1 MTGISEFKYLF
12 PIDSIQKVCDLF
24 EEQLRSEKEPD
35 LALFSIV
42 VGAVENNLTNVKNS
56 EKDTGQRVILMK
68 DPSSDVNFTSNKLV
82 KLKFPCVEWEEVK
95 SLHDRFVALMRS
107 GVDAKL
113 LTGEYATRELVK
125 RVADVVWNSLTRSYY
140 KDRAHLQS
148 IYSFLTGNKLDC
160 FGVAFAVTA
169 GCQVLGKKDVHLAL
183 SEDHAWVVFGKD
195 GTDTA
200 EVTWH
205 GKGNEDKRGRSV
217 GEGVLARSWLY
228 VAGKPVVCSRAMELA
243 ALVSSINATLTAS
256 MDVHEVSQMQYRL
269 LWILYEHGHLDAYP
283 MALGNLGDLN
293 EYMRISSCTEVAED
307 AKLKDEIGLSLPK
320 GASRPDSAALYA
332 QAIRS
337 ARTHYEDRHVYPY
350 TFQGGYYH
358 RHKMYKEAFNAWACA
373 GDVIRHY
380 NYSRDDEEIYKE
392 FAEIANELIPHLMKA
407 ESSGHS
413 ARSILKDPEC
423 FASLLRFYDGICKW
437 EEGSQTP
444 ILHIGWAKP
453 LVSTIS
459 KFDAEVRAQVHIVC
473 SPETGEEECPKKDS
487 QNEKNQDKEDEKD
500 KWNNNA
506 DNTEMSVREQLTAA
520 VNSRPRV
527 TLYSHKMAALKPLL
541 LAERLNTHALQL
553 QLTAQSQ
560 LQRPQAPAKRRDDD
574 DHNTSTTTTGR
585 AKRARRER

>member
-1 MTGISEFKYLF
+1 MALLEYKKFF

-24 EEQLRSEKEPD
+24 EHQLRSEREAD
-35 LALFSIV
+35 LALFSII
-42 VGAVENNLTNVKNS
+42 VGAVENNLTNIKNS
-56 EKDTGQRVILMK
+56 EKD
-68 DPSSDVNFTSNKLV
+68 VNLSNKFV
-82 KLKFPCVEWEEVK
+82 KIKFPCIEWEEIR
-95 SLHDRFVALMRS
+95 SLHERFASLMRG

-113 LTGEYATRELVK
+113 LNGTFATRDLVK

-169 GCQVLGKKDVHLAL
+169 GCQVLGKQDVHLAL

-195 GTDTA
+195 GTETA

-217 GEGVLARSWLY
+217 GDGVSARSWLY
-228 VAGKPVVCSRAMELA
+228 VAGKPVICTRVMELA
-243 ALVSSINATLTAS
+243 ALVSSINPTLTTTI
-256 MDVHEVSQMQYRL
+256 DVHEVAQMQHKL
-269 LWILYEHGHLDAYP
+269 LWLLYDNGHLDAYP
-283 MALGNLGDLN
+283 MALGNLGDLD
-293 EYMRISSCTEVAED
+293 EYMKIANCSGDNDKVLPTSGSSDLTSNVPVAT
-307 AKLKDEIGLSLPK
+307 
-320 GASRPDSAALYA
+320 SRPDSAALYT

-337 ARTHYEDRHVYPY
+337 SRTNYEDRHVYPY

-358 RHKMYKEAFNAWACA
+358 RHKIYKEAFHAWACA

-392 FAEIANELIPHLMKA
+392 FSEIANELIPQLMKA

-473 SPETGEEECPKKDS
+473 EPDSEEHADRPDRETND
-487 QNEKNQDKEDEKD
+487 Q
-500 KWNNNA
+500 WNNNYESI
-506 DNTEMSVREQLTAA
+506 EMSVREQLTAA

-560 LQRPQAPAKRRDDD
+560 LQRPQAPAKKRDDED
-574 DHNTSTTTTGR
+574 ATHSLPTAR

>member
-1 MTGISEFKYLF
+1 MSVLSEYKHLF
-12 PIDSIQKVCDLF
+12 PLDSIQKVCDLF
-24 EEQLRSEKEPD
+24 EEQLRSNKEPD
-35 LALFSIV
+35 LALFSII
-42 VGAVENNLTNVKNS
+42 VGSVENNLTNVKNS
-56 EKDTGQRVILMK
+56 DK
-68 DPSSDVNFTSNKLV
+68 DVNLASNKFI
-82 KLKFPCVEWEEVK
+82 KMKFPSVEWDEVK
-95 SLHDRFVALMRS
+95 SLYERFVSLMRS

-113 LTGEYATRELVK
+113 LSGDLASRDLVK

-169 GCQVLGKKDVHLAL
+169 GCQVLGKNDVHLAL

-195 GTDTA
+195 GLNTA

-217 GEGVLARSWLY
+217 GDGVQARSWLY
-228 VAGKPVVCSRAMELA
+228 VAGKPVICTRIMELA
-243 ALVSSINATLTAS
+243 ALVSSINPTLTPS
-256 MDVHEVSQMQYRL
+256 IDVHEVALMQHRL
-269 LWILYEHGHLDAYP
+269 LWLLYEKGHLDAYP
-283 MALGNLGDLN
+283 MALGNLADLE
-293 EYMRISSCTEVAED
+293 EYMTKYIANEAESESSA
-307 AKLKDEIGLSLPK
+307 LKDVIGMVKS
-320 GASRPDSAALYA
+320 ATTSRPDSALLYV

-337 ARTHYEDRHVYPY
+337 SRTFYEDRHVYPY

-358 RHKMYKEAFNAWACA
+358 RHKMYKEAFHAWASA

-392 FAEIANELIPHLMKA
+392 FSEIANELIPQLMKA

-459 KFDAEVRAQVHIVC
+459 KFDAEVRAQVNIICCPDNGEPTGASQRTV
-473 SPETGEEECPKKDS
+473 ETT
-487 QNEKNQDKEDEKD
+487 QNEKDKDI
-500 KWNNNA
+500 WNNNA
-506 DNTEMSVREQLTAA
+506 DIPAMSVREQLTAA

-560 LQRPQAPAKRRDDD
+560 LQRPHLPVKRRDDE
-574 DHNTSTTTTGR
+574 DHHPSTPTAR

>member
-1 MTGISEFKYLF
+1 MSGNTEFKHLF

-24 EEQLRSEKEPD
+24 DEQLRSEKEPD
-35 LALFSIV
+35 LALFSII
-42 VGAVENNLTNVKNS
+42 VGAVENNLTNIKNS
-56 EKDTGQRVILMK
+56 DK
-68 DPSSDVNFTSNKLV
+68 DVNLSTKKFVKMKFPSLEWDEVRSLNERFVTLMRGGVENKL
-82 KLKFPCVEWEEVK
+82 LC
-95 SLHDRFVALMRS
+95 
-107 GVDAKL
+107 
-113 LTGEYATRELVK
+113 GEFATRDLVK
-125 RVADVVWNSLTRSYY
+125 RVADIVWNSLTRSYY

-169 GCQVLGKKDVHLAL
+169 GCQVLGKHDVHLAL

-195 GTDTA
+195 GTETA

-217 GEGVLARSWLY
+217 GDGVSARSWLY
-228 VAGKPVVCSRAMELA
+228 VAGKPVVCTRIMELA
-243 ALVSSINATLTAS
+243 ALVSSINPTLTPTI
-256 MDVHEVSQMQYRL
+256 DVHEVAQMQHRL
-269 LWILYEHGHLDAYP
+269 LWLLYDHGHLDAYP
-283 MALGNLGDLN
+283 MALGNLGDLD
-293 EYMRISSCTEVAED
+293 EYMKISNNADDTED
-307 AKLKDEIGLSLPK
+307 SPLPQSF
-320 GASRPDSAALYA
+320 ATSRPDSAALYT

-337 ARTHYEDRHVYPY
+337 SRTHYDDRHVYPY
-350 TFQGGYYH
+350 TFQAGYYH
-358 RHKMYKEAFNAWACA
+358 RHKMYKEAFHAWACA

-392 FAEIANELIPHLMKA
+392 FSEIANELIPQLMKA

-459 KFDAEVRAQVHIVC
+459 KFDAEVRAQVNIIC
-473 SPETGEEECPKKDS
+473 NTESDENKEEPKEATTTEKKEEPN
-487 QNEKNQDKEDEKD
+487 NEDKD

-506 DNTEMSVREQLTAA
+506 DNTEMTVREQLTAA

-527 TLYSHKMAALKPLL
+527 TLYSYKMAALKPLL

-560 LQRPQAPAKRRDDD
+560 LQRPLAQAKRRAEDEQ
-574 DHNTSTTTTGR
+574 NQSTQTARG
-585 AKRARRER
+585 KRARRER

>member
-1 MTGISEFKYLF
+1 MSTISEYKHSF
-12 PIDSIQKVCDLF
+12 PIDSIKKVCKIF
-24 EEQLRSEKEPD
+24 EEQLRSQNEPD
-35 LALFSIV
+35 LALFSII

-56 EKDTGQRVILMK
+56 DK
-68 DPSSDVNFTSNKLV
+68 DVNLATNKFI
-82 KLKFPCVEWEEVK
+82 KMKFPSIEWEEVK
-95 SLHDRFVALMRS
+95 SLYERFITLMRA

-113 LTGEYATRELVK
+113 LSGEFATRDLVK

-195 GTDTA
+195 GKDTA

-217 GEGVLARSWLY
+217 GDGVLARSWLY
-228 VAGKPVVCSRAMELA
+228 VAGKPVVCTRMMELA
-243 ALVSSINATLTAS
+243 ALVSSINPTLTPTI
-256 MDVHEVSQMQYRL
+256 DVHEVAQMQHKL
-269 LWILYEHGHLDAYP
+269 LWLLYDNGHLDAYP
-283 MALGNLGDLN
+283 MALGNLGDLD
-293 EYMRISSCTEVAED
+293 EYMRISNCPEDTEDSMLIKVGGSNNT
-307 AKLKDEIGLSLPK
+307 K
-320 GASRPDSAALYA
+320 PDSAALYV

-392 FAEIANELIPHLMKA
+392 FAEIANELIPQLMKA

-459 KFDAEVRAQVHIVC
+459 KFDAEVRAQVHIIC
-473 SPETGEEECPKKDS
+473 SPDNEEPAEEKKIIDNDNVKKD
-487 QNEKNQDKEDEKD
+487 NDI
-500 KWNNNA
+500 WNNNSDSA
-506 DNTEMSVREQLTAA
+506 EMSVREQLTAA

-560 LQRPQAPAKRRDDD
+560 LQRPQAPTKRRDDD
-574 DHNTSTTTTGR
+574 DHSPAAPTAR

>member
-1 MTGISEFKYLF
+1 MSLLLEYKHLF
-12 PIDSIQKVCDLF
+12 PIDSIQKVCELF

-35 LALFSIV
+35 LSFFSII
-42 VGAVENNLTNVKNS
+42 VGAVENNLTNIKAS
-56 EKDTGQRVILMK
+56 DK
-68 DPSSDVNFTSNKLV
+68 DVNLGSNKF
-82 KLKFPCVEWEEVK
+82 KMKFPSLTWDEVK
-95 SLHDRFVALMRS
+95 SLYERFTSLMKC

-113 LTGEYATRELVK
+113 LSGEYSTRELVK

-169 GCQVLGKKDVHLAL
+169 ACQVLGKNDVHLAL
-183 SEDHAWVVFGKD
+183 SEDHAWVVFGK
-195 GTDTA
+195 GGKETA

-217 GEGVLARSWLY
+217 GDGVLAHSWLY
-228 VAGKPVVCSRAMELA
+228 VAGKPVICTRVMELA
-243 ALVSSINATLTAS
+243 ALVSSVNPTLTPTI
-256 MDVHEVSQMQYRL
+256 DVHEVSLMQYKL
-269 LWILYEHGHLDAYP
+269 LWLLYDKGHLDTYP
-283 MALGNLGDLN
+283 MALGNLADLEEHMLSN
-293 EYMRISSCTEVAED
+293 YPDESKQCI
-307 AKLKDEIGLSLPK
+307 LKETIDTKPNTPK
-320 GASRPDSAALYA
+320 PDSTALYL

-337 ARTHYEDRHVYPY
+337 SRSHYDDRHVYPY

-358 RHKMYKEAFNAWACA
+358 RHKMYKEAFHAWACA

-392 FAEIANELIPHLMKA
+392 FAEIANELIPQLMKA

-459 KFDAEVRAQVHIVC
+459 KFDSEVRAQVNIVC
-473 SPETGEEECPKKDS
+473 NTDNNHIGEDVPTQSENNSTGSNDS
-487 QNEKNQDKEDEKD
+487 
-500 KWNNNA
+500 WNDALNV
-506 DNTEMSVREQLTAA
+506 EMTVREQLTAA

-560 LQRPQAPAKRRDDD
+560 LQRPQTQRRDDD
-574 DHNTSTTTTGR
+574 EQNSGSAGR

>member
-1 MTGISEFKYLF
+1 MSVISDYKHFF

-24 EEQLRSEKEPD
+24 EEQLRRNEEPD
-35 LALFSIV
+35 LALFSIII
-42 VGAVENNLTNVKNS
+42 GAVENNLTKVKNS
-56 EKDTGQRVILMK
+56 EKD
-68 DPSSDVNFTSNKLV
+68 VNLSSNKFI
-82 KLKFPCVEWEEVK
+82 KMTFPSVEWDEVK
-95 SLHDRFVALMRS
+95 TLYDRFVSLMKS
-107 GVDAKL
+107 GVDTKL
-113 LTGEYATRELVK
+113 LSGELATRDLVK

-169 GCQVLGKKDVHLAL
+169 GCQVLGKQDVHLAL

-195 GTDTA
+195 GSNTA

-228 VAGKPVVCSRAMELA
+228 VAGKPVVCSRVMELA
-243 ALVSSINATLTAS
+243 ALVSSINPTLTPTI
-256 MDVHEVSQMQYRL
+256 DVHEVAQMQHKL
-269 LWILYEHGHLDAYP
+269 LWLLFDKGHLDAYP
-283 MALGNLGDLN
+283 MALGNLGDLD
-293 EYMRISSCTEVAED
+293 EYMKISNCTEEPD
-307 AKLKDEIGLSLPK
+307 NSTLKDETEITKSNTP
-320 GASRPDSAALYA
+320 RPDSAALYV

-337 ARTHYEDRHVYPY
+337 SRTYYEDRHVYPY

-358 RHKMYKEAFNAWACA
+358 RHKMYKEAFHAWACA

-392 FAEIANELIPHLMKA
+392 FSEIANELIPQLMKA

-459 KFDAEVRAQVHIVC
+459 KFDAEVRAQVNIVC
-473 SPETGEEECPKKDS
+473 SPDNGEPTDETRKSEKSS
-487 QNEKNQDKEDEKD
+487 QKEDKEMDND
-500 KWNNNA
+500 RWNNNSE
-506 DNTEMSVREQLTAA
+506 NTELSVREQLTAA

-560 LQRPQAPAKRRDDD
+560 LQRPQPPAKRREDDE
-574 DHNTSTTTTGR
+574 HNSQAPTAR

>member
-1 MTGISEFKYLF
+1 MSGVAEFKHFF
-12 PIDSIQKVCDLF
+12 PIDSIQRVCDLF
-24 EEQLRSEKEPD
+24 HEQLRSEKEPD
-35 LALFSIV
+35 LALFSII
-42 VGAVENNLTNVKNS
+42 VGAVENNLTNVKNNDKEMNLS
-56 EKDTGQRVILMK
+56 T
-68 DPSSDVNFTSNKLV
+68 NKFV
-82 KLKFPCVEWEEVK
+82 KMKFPCVEWEEVK
-95 SLHDRFVALMRS
+95 SLHDRFVSLMKA

-113 LTGEYATRELVK
+113 LNGEHATRDLVK

-169 GCQVLGKKDVHLAL
+169 GCQVLGKRDVHLAL

-195 GTDTA
+195 GSDTA

-217 GEGVLARSWLY
+217 GDGVSARSWLY
-228 VAGKPVVCSRAMELA
+228 VAGKPVVCTRIMELA
-243 ALVSSINATLTAS
+243 ALVSSINPTLTPTI
-256 MDVHEVSQMQYRL
+256 DVHEVAQMQHKL
-269 LWILYEHGHLDAYP
+269 LWLLYDKGQLDAYP
-283 MALGNLGDLN
+283 MALGNLGDLD
-293 EYMRISSCTEVAED
+293 EYMKISNCTENTED
-307 AKLKDEIGLSLPK
+307 SSVSDVSRTNSNNGTP
-320 GASRPDSAALYA
+320 RPDSAALYA

-337 ARTHYEDRHVYPY
+337 SRVHYEDRHVYPY

-358 RHKMYKEAFNAWACA
+358 RHKMYKEAFHAWACA

-392 FAEIANELIPHLMKA
+392 FSEIANELIPQLMKA

-459 KFDAEVRAQVHIVC
+459 KFDAEVRAQVHIIC
-473 SPETGEEECPKKDS
+473 SPNNDEHNDKFKDS
-487 QNEKNQDKEDEKD
+487 SIKEEKEERENEKD
-500 KWNNNA
+500 KWNNNSE
-506 DNTEMSVREQLTAA
+506 NIEMSVREQLTAA

-560 LQRPQAPAKRRDDD
+560 LQRPQAPMKRRDDD
-574 DHNTSTTTTGR
+574 EPSPCTPTPR

>member
-1 MTGISEFKYLF
+1 MTSITEIKHLF
-12 PIDSIQKVCDLF
+12 PIDNIQKVCELF
-24 EEQLRSEKEPD
+24 EEQLRSDKDPD
-35 LALFSIV
+35 LALFSII
-42 VGAVENNLTNVKNS
+42 VGAVENNLTNIKNS
-56 EKDTGQRVILMK
+56 DK
-68 DPSSDVNFTSNKLV
+68 DVNLATNKFV
-82 KLKFPCVEWEEVK
+82 KMKFPCVEWDEVK
-95 SLHDRFVALMRS
+95 SLYERFLSLMRG
-107 GVDAKL
+107 GVDNKL
-113 LTGEYATRELVK
+113 LNGDYASRDLVK
-125 RVADVVWNSLTRSYY
+125 RVADIVWNSLTRSYY

-169 GCQVLGKKDVHLAL
+169 GCQVLGKHDVHLAL
-183 SEDHAWVVFGKD
+183 SEDHAWVVFGKE
-195 GTDTA
+195 GTETA

-217 GEGVLARSWLY
+217 GDGVLARSWLY
-228 VAGKPVVCSRAMELA
+228 VAGRPVVCSRIMELA
-243 ALVSSINATLTAS
+243 ALVSSINPTLTPTI
-256 MDVHEVSQMQYRL
+256 DVHEVAQMQHTL
-269 LWILYEHGHLDAYP
+269 LWLLYDHGHLDAYP
-283 MALGNLGDLN
+283 MALGNLGDLD
-293 EYMRISSCTEVAED
+293 EYMKISNNSDGDKDPSKIKSC
-307 AKLKDEIGLSLPK
+307 GSL
-320 GASRPDSAALYA
+320 RPDSAALYI

-358 RHKMYKEAFNAWACA
+358 RHKMYKEAFHAWACA

-392 FAEIANELIPHLMKA
+392 FSEIANELIPQLMKA

-459 KFDAEVRAQVHIVC
+459 KFDAEVRAQVHIIC
-473 SPETGEEECPKKDS
+473 NSDTDEQKDNS
-487 QNEKNQDKEDEKD
+487 KNSSGSEKD
-500 KWNNNA
+500 GEHKNGNGNWNNNS

-560 LQRPQAPAKRRDDD
+560 LQRPHAPMKRRNDDD
-574 DHNTSTTTTGR
+574 QTQTPATARG
-585 AKRARRER
+585 KRARRER

>member
-1 MTGISEFKYLF
+1 MSLQEYKHYF

-24 EEQLRSEKEPD
+24 EEQLRSEKEAD
-35 LALFSIV
+35 LALFSII

-56 EKDTGQRVILMK
+56 DKEINLAA
-68 DPSSDVNFTSNKLV
+68 NKVV
-82 KLKFPCVEWEEVK
+82 KMKFPSVEYEEVK
-95 SLHDRFVALMRS
+95 SLHERFVSLMRG
-107 GVDAKL
+107 GVDVKL
-113 LTGEYATRELVK
+113 LNGAYTTRDLVK

-169 GCQVLGKKDVHLAL
+169 GCQVLGKQDVHLAL

-195 GTDTA
+195 GTETA

-217 GEGVLARSWLY
+217 GDGVSARSWLY
-228 VAGKPVVCSRAMELA
+228 VAGKPVICTRVMELA
-243 ALVSSINATLTAS
+243 ALVSSINPTLTQTT
-256 MDVHEVSQMQYRL
+256 DVHEIAQMQHRL
-269 LWILYEHGHLDAYP
+269 LWLLYDNGHLDAYP
-283 MALGNLGDLN
+283 MALGNLGDLD
-293 EYMRISSCTEVAED
+293 EYMRITNCSAES
-307 AKLKDEIGLSLPK
+307 DELPLHNELENL
-320 GASRPDSAALYA
+320 RPDGTPRPDPPALYA

-337 ARTHYEDRHVYPY
+337 ARTNYDDRHVYPY
-350 TFQGGYYH
+350 TFQGGHYH
-358 RHKMYKEAFNAWACA
+358 RNKMYKEAFHAWACA

-392 FAEIANELIPHLMKA
+392 FSEIANELIPQLMKA

-459 KFDAEVRAQVHIVC
+459 KFDAEVRAQVHIICKTDTDEHTESTKGTENV
-473 SPETGEEECPKKDS
+473 EKDKRD
-487 QNEKNQDKEDEKD
+487 ND

-506 DNTEMSVREQLTAA
+506 DNAEMSVREQLTAA

-527 TLYSHKMAALKPLL
+527 TLYSHKMAALRPLL

-560 LQRPQAPAKRRDDD
+560 LQRPQAPTKKRDVDDA
-574 DHNTSTTTTGR
+574 NASLPTAR

>member
-1 MTGISEFKYLF
+1 MMTLTEYKHYF

-24 EEQLRSEKEPD
+24 EEQLRSEKEAD
-35 LALFSIV
+35 LALFSII
-42 VGAVENNLTNVKNS
+42 VGAVENNLTNIKNS
-56 EKDTGQRVILMK
+56 DKE
-68 DPSSDVNFTSNKLV
+68 VNLVANKFV
-82 KLKFPCVEWEEVK
+82 KIKFPSVEYEEVK
-95 SLHDRFVALMRS
+95 SLHERFVSLMRS
-107 GVDAKL
+107 GVDVKL
-113 LTGEYATRELVK
+113 LNGVYATRDLVK

-169 GCQVLGKKDVHLAL
+169 GCQVLGKQDVHLAL

-195 GTDTA
+195 GTETA

-217 GEGVLARSWLY
+217 GDGISAQSWLY
-228 VAGKPVVCSRAMELA
+228 VAGKPVICTRIMELA
-243 ALVSSINATLTAS
+243 ALVSSINPTLTPTT
-256 MDVHEVSQMQYRL
+256 DVHEIAQMQHRL
-269 LWILYEHGHLDAYP
+269 LWLLYDNGHLEAYP
-283 MALGNLGDLN
+283 MALGNLGDLD
-293 EYMRISSCTEVAED
+293 EYMRIANCSADAEG
-307 AKLKDEIGLSLPK
+307 KLPVPADNGLLRADGSV
-320 GASRPDSAALYA
+320 RPDSASLYA

-337 ARTHYEDRHVYPY
+337 SRIHYEDRHVYPY
-350 TFQGGYYH
+350 TFQGGFYH
-358 RHKMYKEAFNAWACA
+358 RHKMYKEAFHAWACA

-392 FAEIANELIPHLMKA
+392 FSEIANELIPQLMKA

-459 KFDAEVRAQVHIVC
+459 KFDAEVRAQVHIIC
-473 SPETGEEECPKKDS
+473 KTDSDEHSEPSENAENSEGGE
-487 QNEKNQDKEDEKD
+487 ND
-500 KWNNNA
+500 KWNNNSENA
-506 DNTEMSVREQLTAA
+506 ELSVREQLTAA

-527 TLYSHKMAALKPLL
+527 TLYSHKMAALRPLL

-560 LQRPQAPAKRRDDD
+560 LQRPQAPAKKRDFDD
-574 DHNTSTTTTGR
+574 TTNPSLPTAR

>member
-1 MTGISEFKYLF
+1 M
-12 PIDSIQKVCDLF
+12 
-24 EEQLRSEKEPD
+24 
-35 LALFSIV
+35 
-42 VGAVENNLTNVKNS
+42 
-56 EKDTGQRVILMK
+56 
-68 DPSSDVNFTSNKLV
+68 
-82 KLKFPCVEWEEVK
+82 KFPSVEWEDVK
-95 SLHDRFVALMRS
+95 TLHDRFVSLMRG
-107 GVDAKL
+107 GVDSKL
-113 LTGEYATRELVK
+113 LSGEYATRDLVK

-169 GCQVLGKKDVHLAL
+169 GCQVLGKRDVHLAL
-183 SEDHAWVVFGKD
+183 SEDHAWVVFGKE

-217 GEGVLARSWLY
+217 GDGVLAWSWLY
-228 VAGKPVVCSRAMELA
+228 VAGKPVVCTRVMELA
-243 ALVSSINATLTAS
+243 ALVSSINPTLTPTV
-256 MDVHEVSQMQYRL
+256 DVHEVAQMQHRL
-269 LWILYEHGHLDAYP
+269 LWLLYENGHLDAYP
-283 MALGNLGDLN
+283 MALGNLGDLD
-293 EYMRISSCTEVAED
+293 EYMRISSCSED
-307 AKLKDEIGLSLPK
+307 ASLKEENSHKSNGTT
-320 GASRPDSAALYA
+320 RPDSAALYA
-332 QAIRS
+332 HAIRS
-337 ARTHYEDRHVYPY
+337 SRTYYEDRHVYPY

-358 RHKMYKEAFNAWACA
+358 RHKMYKEAFHAWACA

-392 FAEIANELIPHLMKA
+392 FSEIANELIPQLMKV

-413 ARSILKDPEC
+413 ARCILKDPEC

-459 KFDAEVRAQVHIVC
+459 KFDAEVRAQVHIIC
-473 SPETGEEECPKKDS
+473 SPDNDDHSEEPKED
-487 QNEKNQDKEDEKD
+487 QEKSDDKEESKD
-500 KWNNNA
+500 KWNNNSE
-506 DNTEMSVREQLTAA
+506 NGEMSVREQLTAA

-560 LQRPQAPAKRRDDD
+560 LQRPPPPARRRDDD
-574 DHNTSTTTTGR
+574 DPHAAAPTGR
-585 AKRARRER
+585 AKRARRDR

>member
-1 MTGISEFKYLF
+1 MSGIIECKRFF

-24 EEQLRSEKEPD
+24 QEQLRSEKEPD
-35 LALFSIV
+35 LALFSIII
-42 VGAVENNLTNVKNS
+42 GAVENNLTNSKNS
-56 EKDTGQRVILMK
+56 DKDVIL
-68 DPSSDVNFTSNKLV
+68 SANKFI
-82 KLKFPCVEWEEVK
+82 KMKFPCVEWEDVK
-95 SLHDRFVALMRS
+95 SLHERFVSLMKG

-113 LTGEYATRELVK
+113 LNGEYATRELVK

-169 GCQVLGKKDVHLAL
+169 GCQVLGKRDVHLAL

-195 GTDTA
+195 RTETA

-217 GEGVLARSWLY
+217 GDGVLARSWLY
-228 VAGKPVVCSRAMELA
+228 VAGKPVVCTRVMELA
-243 ALVSSINATLTAS
+243 ALVSSINPTLTPTI
-256 MDVHEVSQMQYRL
+256 DVHEVALMQYNL
-269 LWILYEHGHLDAYP
+269 LWLLYDKGHLDAYP
-283 MALGNLGDLN
+283 MALGNLGDLD
-293 EYMRISSCTEVAED
+293 EYMRISSGSHD
-307 AKLKDEIGLSLPK
+307 IGDSSETRNLQSK
-320 GASRPDSAALYA
+320 ARPDSAALYA

-337 ARTHYEDRHVYPY
+337 SRTHYEDRHVYPY

-358 RHKMYKEAFNAWACA
+358 RHKMYKEAFQAWACA

-392 FAEIANELIPHLMKA
+392 FAEIANELIPQLMKA

-459 KFDAEVRAQVHIVC
+459 KFDAEVRAQVNIIC
-473 SPETGEEECPKKDS
+473 NTDIEEPSGK
-487 QNEKNQDKEDEKD
+487 QNTEKSEGKNGDE
-500 KWNNNA
+500 KWNNNSE
-506 DNTEMSVREQLTAA
+506 NTELSVREQLTAA

-560 LQRPQAPAKRRDDD
+560 LQRPQPPAKRRDDD
-574 DHNTSTTTTGR
+574 DAAAAPAAPTAR
-585 AKRARRER
+585 AKRARRDR

>member
-1 MTGISEFKYLF
+1 MSNISEYKHFF
-12 PIDSIQKVCDLF
+12 PIDSIRKVCTIF

-35 LALFSIV
+35 LALFSII

-56 EKDTGQRVILMK
+56 EKD
-68 DPSSDVNFTSNKLV
+68 VNLATNKFI
-82 KLKFPCVEWEEVK
+82 KMKFPSIEWEEVK
-95 SLHDRFVALMRS
+95 SLYERFVSLMRA

-113 LTGEYATRELVK
+113 LNGEFATRDLVK

-148 IYSFLTGNKLDC
+148 VYSFLTGNKLDC

-169 GCQVLGKKDVHLAL
+169 GCQVLSKRDVHLAL

-217 GEGVLARSWLY
+217 GDGVSARSWLY
-228 VAGKPVVCSRAMELA
+228 VAGKPVVCTRMMELA
-243 ALVSSINATLTAS
+243 ALVSSINPTLTPTI
-256 MDVHEVSQMQYRL
+256 DVHEVAQMQHRL
-269 LWILYEHGHLDAYP
+269 LWLLYDSGHLDAYP
-283 MALGNLGDLN
+283 MALGNLGDLD
-293 EYMRISSCTEVAED
+293 EYMRISNCSESTEDTLILEENGS
-307 AKLKDEIGLSLPK
+307 KPL
-320 GASRPDSAALYA
+320 RPDSAALYV

-337 ARTHYEDRHVYPY
+337 ARTYYDDRHVYPY

-392 FAEIANELIPHLMKA
+392 FAEIANELIPQLMKA

-459 KFDAEVRAQVHIVC
+459 KFDAEVRAQVHIIC
-473 SPETGEEECPKKDS
+473 SPDNEEPETSEEKKETDTEDTHV
-487 QNEKNQDKEDEKD
+487 QKNNDQ
-500 KWNNNA
+500 WNNNS

-560 LQRPQAPAKRRDDD
+560 LQRPQAPTKRRDDD
-574 DHNTSTTTTGR
+574 DHTPVPTAR

>member
-1 MTGISEFKYLF
+1 MSGFAEYKSFF
-12 PIDSIQKVCDLF
+12 PIDSIQKVCDFF
-24 EEQLRSEKEPD
+24 EEQLRSNKDPD
-35 LALFSIV
+35 LALFSII
-42 VGAVENNLTNVKNS
+42 VGAVENNLTNIKNS
-56 EKDTGQRVILMK
+56 DK
-68 DPSSDVNFTSNKLV
+68 DVNLASNRFV
-82 KLKFPCVEWEEVK
+82 KMKFPSVEWEEVK
-95 SLHDRFVALMRS
+95 TLYDRFVALMRS
-107 GVDAKL
+107 GVDNKL
-113 LTGEYATRELVK
+113 VAGEYATRDLVK

-169 GCQVLGKKDVHLAL
+169 GCQVLGKQDVHLAL

-195 GTDTA
+195 GTNTA

-228 VAGKPVVCSRAMELA
+228 VAGKPVVCTRVMELA
-243 ALVSSINATLTAS
+243 ALVSSINPTLTPTI
-256 MDVHEVSQMQYRL
+256 DVHEVAQMQHKL
-269 LWILYEHGHLDAYP
+269 LWLLYDKGHLDAYP
-283 MALGNLGDLN
+283 MALGNLGDLD
-293 EYMRISSCTEVAED
+293 EYMKISNY
-307 AKLKDEIGLSLPK
+307 
-320 GASRPDSAALYA
+320 SAALYV

-337 ARTHYEDRHVYPY
+337 SRTHYEDRHVYPY

-392 FAEIANELIPHLMKA
+392 FSEIANELIPQLMKA

-459 KFDAEVRAQVHIVC
+459 KFDAEVRAQVNIIC
-473 SPETGEEECPKKDS
+473 SPDGNEAIDAPPKTENSEENDNKVKD
-487 QNEKNQDKEDEKD
+487 NDR
-500 KWNNNA
+500 WNNNSE
-506 DNTEMSVREQLTAA
+506 NTEMSVREQLTAA

-527 TLYSHKMAALKPLL
+527 TLYFW
-541 LAERLNTHALQL
+541 LNA
-553 QLTAQSQ
+553 
-560 LQRPQAPAKRRDDD
+560 
-574 DHNTSTTTTGR
+574 
-585 AKRARRER
+585 

>member
-1 MTGISEFKYLF
+1 MSLLLEYKHFF
-12 PIDSIQKVCDLF
+12 PIDSIQKVCELF

-35 LALFSIV
+35 LSLFSIV
-42 VGAVENNLTNVKNS
+42 IGAVENNLTNIKASDKDVNLGNNKFKMKFPSITWDEVKTLY
-56 EKDTGQRVILMK
+56 EQFTTLMK
-68 DPSSDVNFTSNKLV
+68 
-82 KLKFPCVEWEEVK
+82 C
-95 SLHDRFVALMRS
+95 

-113 LTGEYATRELVK
+113 LGGEYSTRELVK

-169 GCQVLGKKDVHLAL
+169 ACQVLGKNDVHLAL
-183 SEDHAWVVFGKD
+183 SEDHAWVVFGK
-195 GTDTA
+195 GGKETA

-217 GEGVLARSWLY
+217 GDGVLAHSWLY
-228 VAGKPVVCSRAMELA
+228 VAGKPVICTRVMELA
-243 ALVSSINATLTAS
+243 ALVSSVNPTLTPTI
-256 MDVHEVSQMQYRL
+256 DVHEVSLMQYKL
-269 LWILYEHGHLDAYP
+269 LWLLYDKGHLDTYP
-283 MALGNLGDLN
+283 MALGNLADLEEHMLSN
-293 EYMRISSCTEVAED
+293 YP
-307 AKLKDEIGLSLPK
+307 DESKQCIFKETIDTKPNTPK
-320 GASRPDSAALYA
+320 PDSTALYL

-337 ARTHYEDRHVYPY
+337 SRSHYDDRHVYPY

-358 RHKMYKEAFNAWACA
+358 RHKMYKEAFHAWACA

-392 FAEIANELIPHLMKA
+392 FAEIANELIPQLMKA

-459 KFDAEVRAQVHIVC
+459 KFDSEVRAQVNIVC
-473 SPETGEEECPKKDS
+473 NTDNNHIGEDVPTQSENNSTGSNDS
-487 QNEKNQDKEDEKD
+487 
-500 KWNNNA
+500 WNDASNV
-506 DNTEMSVREQLTAA
+506 EMTVREQLTAA

-560 LQRPQAPAKRRDDD
+560 LQRPQTQRRDDEEQ
-574 DHNTSTTTTGR
+574 NSGSAGR

>member
-1 MTGISEFKYLF
+1 MSGLIEYKSFF
-12 PIDSIQKVCDLF
+12 PFDSIQKVCELF

-35 LALFSIV
+35 LALFSII
-42 VGAVENNLTNVKNS
+42 VGAVENNLTNIKANDKDVTLANNKFVK
-56 EKDTGQRVILMK
+56 M
-68 DPSSDVNFTSNKLV
+68 
-82 KLKFPCVEWEEVK
+82 KFPSVSWEEVK
-95 SLHDRFVALMRS
+95 SLYDRFISLMKS

-113 LTGEYATRELVK
+113 LSGEFSSRELVK

-169 GCQVLGKKDVHLAL
+169 ACQVLGKNDVHLAL

-195 GTDTA
+195 GKETA

-217 GEGVLARSWLY
+217 GDGVLAHSWLY
-228 VAGKPVVCSRAMELA
+228 VAGKPVVCTRVMELA
-243 ALVSSINATLTAS
+243 ALVSSINPTLTPTI
-256 MDVHEVSQMQYRL
+256 DVHEVALMQHKL
-269 LWILYEHGHLDAYP
+269 LWLLYEKGHLHTYP
-283 MALGNLGDLN
+283 MALGNLGDLE
-293 EYMRISSCTEVAED
+293 EYM
-307 AKLKDEIGLSLPK
+307 KLSNCSEEMKNSATKEESTNTKSNTP
-320 GASRPDSAALYA
+320 RPDSAALYL

-337 ARTHYEDRHVYPY
+337 SRHHYDDRHVYPY

-358 RHKMYKEAFNAWACA
+358 RHKMYKEAFHAWACA

-392 FAEIANELIPHLMKA
+392 FSEIANELIPQLMKA

-459 KFDAEVRAQVHIVC
+459 KFDAEVRAQVNIVC
-473 SPETGEEECPKKDS
+473 NTENNHIGDDIKKTEEGENKDS
-487 QNEKNQDKEDEKD
+487 TASNDS
-500 KWNNNA
+500 WNNASENI
-506 DNTEMSVREQLTAA
+506 EMTVREQLTAA

-560 LQRPQAPAKRRDDD
+560 LQRPQTQRRDDEE
-574 DHNTSTTTTGR
+574 NSGSVSR

>member
-1 MTGISEFKYLF
+1 M
-12 PIDSIQKVCDLF
+12 
-24 EEQLRSEKEPD
+24 
-35 LALFSIV
+35 
-42 VGAVENNLTNVKNS
+42 
-56 EKDTGQRVILMK
+56 
-68 DPSSDVNFTSNKLV
+68 
-82 KLKFPCVEWEEVK
+82 KFPSIEWEEVK
-95 SLHDRFVALMRS
+95 SLYERFVSLMRA

-113 LTGEYATRELVK
+113 LNGEFATRDLVK

-148 IYSFLTGNKLDC
+148 VYSFLTGNKLDC

-169 GCQVLGKKDVHLAL
+169 ACQVLSKRDVHLAL

-217 GEGVLARSWLY
+217 GDGVSARSWLY
-228 VAGKPVVCSRAMELA
+228 VAGKPVVCTRMMELA
-243 ALVSSINATLTAS
+243 ALVSSINPTLTPTI
-256 MDVHEVSQMQYRL
+256 DVHEVAQMQHRL
-269 LWILYEHGHLDAYP
+269 LWLLYDSGHLDAYP
-283 MALGNLGDLN
+283 MALGNLGDLD
-293 EYMRISSCTEVAED
+293 EYMRISNCSESTEDTLILEENGS
-307 AKLKDEIGLSLPK
+307 KPL
-320 GASRPDSAALYA
+320 RPDSAALYV

-337 ARTHYEDRHVYPY
+337 ARTYYDDRHVYPY

-392 FAEIANELIPHLMKA
+392 FAEIANELIPQLMKA

-459 KFDAEVRAQVHIVC
+459 KFDAEVRAQVHIIC
-473 SPETGEEECPKKDS
+473 SPDNEEPETPEEKKETDTEDTHV
-487 QNEKNQDKEDEKD
+487 QKNNDQ
-500 KWNNNA
+500 WNNNS

-560 LQRPQAPAKRRDDD
+560 LQRPQAPTKRRDDD
-574 DHNTSTTTTGR
+574 DHTPVPTAR

>member
-1 MTGISEFKYLF
+1 MTGISEFKQLF
-12 PIDSIQKVCDLF
+12 PIDSLQKVFDLF
-24 EEQLRSEKEPD
+24 EHQFRSENEPD
-35 LALFSIV
+35 LAFFSII
-42 VGAVENNLTNVKNS
+42 VGAVENNLTNIKNS
-56 EKDTGQRVILMK
+56 DK
-68 DPSSDVNFTSNKLV
+68 DVNLASNKIAKV
-82 KLKFPCVEWEEVK
+82 KFPCIEWEEV
-95 SLHDRFVALMRS
+95 SVLHERFVSLMRG
-107 GVDAKL
+107 GVEARL
-113 LTGEYATRELVK
+113 LGAGAPATRELVK

-160 FGVAFAVTA
+160 FGVAYAVTA
-169 GCQVLGKKDVHLAL
+169 GCQALGKRDVHLAL

-195 GTDTA
+195 GAETA

-217 GEGVLARSWLY
+217 GDGVSARSWLY
-228 VAGKPVVCSRAMELA
+228 VAGKPVVCTREMEVG
-243 ALVSSINATLTAS
+243 ALVSSINYTLTPTL
-256 MDVHEVSQMQYRL
+256 DVHEVALMQYRL
-269 LWILYEHGHLDAYP
+269 LWMLYDKGHLDAYP
-283 MALGNLGDLN
+283 MALGNLGDLID
-293 EYMRISSCTEVAED
+293 YMQQRSNSSEE
-307 AKLKDEIGLSLPK
+307 AKDHPLKDEWGSIGPTGSP
-320 GASRPDSAALYA
+320 RPDSAALYA
-332 QAIRS
+332 QAIRAS
-337 ARTHYEDRHVYPY
+337 RTHYEDRHVYPY

-358 RHKMYKEAFNAWACA
+358 RNKMYKEAFHAWACA
-373 GDVIRHY
+373 GDAIRHY

-392 FAEIANELIPHLMKA
+392 FAEIANELIPQVMKA

-459 KFDAEVRAQVHIVC
+459 KFDAEVRAQVHIIC
-473 SPETGEEECPKKDS
+473 SPDSDQPDPQDENGKDG
-487 QNEKNQDKEDEKD
+487 DE

-506 DNTEMSVREQLTAA
+506 ELSVRDQLTAA
-520 VNSRPRV
+520 VNSRPKV
-527 TLYSHKMAALKPLL
+527 TLFSHKMAALKPLL
-541 LAERLNTHALQL
+541 LAGRLNTHALQL

-560 LQRPQAPAKRRDDD
+560 LQRPHAPAKRRDDD
-574 DHNTSTTTTGR
+574 DAAPTAR

>member
-1 MTGISEFKYLF
+1 MSGIDFKKYF

-35 LALFSIV
+35 LSLFSII
-42 VGAVENNLTNVKNS
+42 VGAIENNLTNIKNS
-56 EKDTGQRVILMK
+56 DK
-68 DPSSDVNFTSNKLV
+68 DVNLSTNKQSVV
-82 KLKFPCVEWEEVK
+82 KMKFPSLEWEEVK
-95 SLHDRFVALMRS
+95 DLHDRFVSLMRS
-107 GVDAKL
+107 GVDNKL
-113 LTGEYATRELVK
+113 LNGEYATRDLVK
-125 RVADVVWNSLTRSYY
+125 RVADIVWNSLTRSYY

-148 IYSFLTGNKLDC
+148 IYSFLSGNKLDC

-169 GCQVLGKKDVHLAL
+169 GCQVVGKRDVHLAL

-195 GTDTA
+195 GKETA

-228 VAGKPVVCSRAMELA
+228 VAGKPVVCTRIMELA
-243 ALVSSINATLTAS
+243 ALVSSINPTLTPNI
-256 MDVHEVSQMQYRL
+256 DVHEVSQMQHNL
-269 LWILYEHGHLDAYP
+269 LWLLYDHGHLDAYP
-283 MALGNLGDLN
+283 MALGNLGDLD
-293 EYMRISSCTEVAED
+293 EYMESSGIRDLKEESQNSPLSQ
-307 AKLKDEIGLSLPK
+307 KL
-320 GASRPDSAALYA
+320 ASRPDPAALYV

-337 ARTHYEDRHVYPY
+337 ARTYYEDKHVYPY
-350 TFQGGYYH
+350 TFQGGYYL
-358 RHKMYKEAFNAWACA
+358 RNKMYKEAFNAWACA

-392 FAEIANELIPHLMKA
+392 FSEIANEQIPQLMKL

-413 ARSILKDPEC
+413 ARTILKDPEC

-444 ILHIGWAKP
+444 ILHIGWARP

-459 KFDAEVRAQVHIVC
+459 KFDAEVRAQVNIVC
-473 SPETGEEECPKKDS
+473 SPDVDEPKEGHNGASSTKDKGGE
-487 QNEKNQDKEDEKD
+487 NGND
-500 KWNNNA
+500 KWNDKA
-506 DNTEMSVREQLTAA
+506 DNAEMSVREQLTAA

-560 LQRPQAPAKRRDDD
+560 LQRPAAPAKRRDDD
-574 DHNTSTTTTGR
+574 SPPAPSARG
-585 AKRARRER
+585 KRARRER